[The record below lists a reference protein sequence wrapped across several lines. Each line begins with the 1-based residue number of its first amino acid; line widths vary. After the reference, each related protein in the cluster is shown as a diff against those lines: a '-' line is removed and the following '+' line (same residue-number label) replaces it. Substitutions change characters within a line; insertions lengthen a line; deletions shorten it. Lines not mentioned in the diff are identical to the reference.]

1 MPRRV
6 ALLDEGPQALLSL
19 LARTTL
25 GDAPFG
31 SEPVG
36 ALEDELLGVAR
47 SVGACAAELLEQA
60 VDRRVEVLGELMG
73 EAIPEDRLRVEP
85 LAGHEVPARRARA
98 DLGKRE
104 GRDHRRDDPELDLGE
119 RELGIRRCDR
129 DVRARDESATAA
141 ERMPLDSGD

>member
-19 LARTTL
+19 LARATL

-36 ALEDELLGVAR
+36 ALEDELLGVAG
-47 SVGACAAELLEQA
+47 SFGARAAELVEQA
-60 VDRRVEVLGELMG
+60 VDRCVEVLGELVD
-73 EAIPEDRLRVEP
+73 EADPEGRLRIEP

-98 DLGKRE
+98 DLGERE
-104 GRDHRRDDPELDLGE
+104 G
-119 RELGIRRCDR
+119 
-129 DVRARDESATAA
+129 
-141 ERMPLDSGD
+141 

>member
-1 MPRRV
+1 MPRRL

-19 LARTTL
+19 LARATL

-36 ALEDELLGVAR
+36 ALEDELLGLAR
-47 SVGACAAELLEQA
+47 GFGACGAELVEQA
-60 VDRRVEVLGELMG
+60 VDRRVEILGELVD
-73 EAIPEDRLRVEP
+73 EADPEGRLRVEA
-85 LAGHEVPARRARA
+85 LAGQEVPARRARA
-98 DLGKRE
+98 DLGERE

-119 RELGIRRCDR
+119 PELGIRGCDR

-141 ERMPLDSGD
+141 KRMP